1 VTPVL
6 WGVVV
11 TVLAL
16 ALSTAGGAV
25 VVRTVLNLASKAR
38 DTAEDGAAP
47 RGDARADSDA
57 PAPADVARVP
67 SELETEQ
74 EPAILDSAEKVLSG
88 GMWIGIL
95 ERLAVTGT
103 LLAGYPAGI
112 ALVIAVKGLGR
123 YPELKDRPAVS
134 ERFVIGTLASLV
146 WSAGLGA
153 LARAALE
160 RL

>member
-1 VTPVL
+1 MSPIL
-6 WGVVV
+6 WGVLV
-11 TVLAL
+11 TILAL
-16 ALSTAGGAV
+16 ALSTAGGSL
-25 VVRTVLNLASKAR
+25 VVRMVLNLASKAR
-38 DTAEDGAAP
+38 DTADDGASAANAHRAAP
-47 RGDARADSDA
+47 TLEEPPASGAAATESD
-57 PAPADVARVP
+57 P
-67 SELETEQ
+67 

-88 GMWIGIL
+88 GLWIGML

-123 YPELKDRPAVS
+123 YPELKSKPAVS